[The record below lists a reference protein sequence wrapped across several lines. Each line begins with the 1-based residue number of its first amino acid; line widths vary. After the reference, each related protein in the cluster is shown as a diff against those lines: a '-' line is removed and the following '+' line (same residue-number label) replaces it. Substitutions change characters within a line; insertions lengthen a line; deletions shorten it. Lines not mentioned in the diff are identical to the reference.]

1 MMKEGDLR
9 ECCFNETNWR
19 TLFWSSKK
27 LIDKNVLS
35 ISPDKG

>member
-27 LIDKNVLS
+27 L
-35 ISPDKG
+35 